1 MKKLKIDK
9 KNSRIARQISVIVG
23 LTVLSLGLYGYGVQV
38 NNNLVNHSATKI
50 GSTATFKRSDAT
62 ATITNYYTDK
72 ERDVLIARISIDQST
87 TNPMPYRSTDYL
99 VLQIQDG
106 VSTQVPLIFGRVG
119 TDGDLFVIIPNPEPD
134 KVYKLAIINYNYL
147 GNDVSVNT
155 DSESVDLDS
164 QSIAK
169 ALSNA
174 TDLTKSDDDSSSDSS
189 VDTDNVIFQFTLNP
203 AVETKDYQAE
213 TLSVKSL
220 WKTNKKG
227 ELVFNFEKYWE
238 LVYKQP
244 LIESTQKRLQEISDT
259 ISKLQEQ
266 LQTAEDTLSENPKD
280 EAALSKKSSL
290 ETQIKNQQE
299 IQEEQS
305 ENLKNYRNLSFDE
318 ADFDDY
324 ITSVSTYQDPN

>member
-9 KNSRIARQISVIVG
+9 KNSRIARQIPVIVG
-23 LTVLSLGLYGYGVQV
+23 LVILSLGLYLYGVQE

-50 GSTATFKRSDAT
+50 GSAATFKRSDAT

-72 ERDVLIARISIDQST
+72 ERDVLIARISINQST
-87 TNPMPYRSTDYL
+87 TSPMPYKSTDYL

-106 VSTQVPLIFGRVG
+106 VSTQVPLIFGRIG
-119 TDGDLFVIIPNPEPD
+119 TDGDLFVIIPNPEPE
-134 KVYKLAIINYNYL
+134 KVYKLAIINYYL

-155 DSESVDLDS
+155 NSESVDLDS

-174 TDLTKSDDDSSSDSS
+174 TDLTKTDDSSSASS
-189 VDTDNVIFQFTLNP
+189 VDSDNVIFQFTLNP
-203 AVETKDYQAE
+203 AVDTKDYQAE
-213 TLSVKSL
+213 TLNIKSL
-220 WKTNKKG
+220 WKANKKG
-227 ELVFNFEKYWE
+227 ELVFNFKKYWE

-244 LIESTQKRLQEISDT
+244 LIESTQKRLQEVSDT

-280 EAALSKKSSL
+280 EAARSKKSSL
-290 ETQIKNQQE
+290 ETQIKKQQE

-305 ENLKNYRNLSFDE
+305 KNLKNYRKLNFDK